1 MGKLG
6 GKMLIRL
13 RDRKYTIFNA
23 FKDSKLKKGIF
34 TSFKLALKVK
44 SLVYAPIKSLQSK
57 CGCQSQLSV

>member
-23 FKDSKLKKGIF
+23 FKDSKLKKGILYFFLNMF
-34 TSFKLALKVK
+34 TTFKLALKVK
-44 SLVYAPIKSLQSK
+44 ISCVRPN
-57 CGCQSQLSV
+57 